1 VKRPALLLMA
11 FVAACSTEQEQ
22 RQSHQTQ
29 SDPPITTVKA
39 RIPLAGRVSDAAD
52 IIDAD
57 TEAALTGQLAALEQ
71 ATGHQMVVVTVTSL
85 DGQDVADFTRDL
97 GNAWGI
103 GRRNHD
109 DGVVVL
115 IAPNERQVRI
125 AVARGLEKALP
136 DALCKAIIDEQI
148 LPHFRADQM
157 QRGIEA
163 GVSALIQRMM
173 KTTKLYRETDRL
185 SEKKSSQSLNEFS
198 PSPRPCAGVPLPDP
212 VRETAR
218 PRVKPGVT
226 GN

>member
-1 VKRPALLLMA
+1 MQLCSFRIDRIAEAGKRRQLVWMKRYALLLIA
-11 FVAACSTEQEQ
+11 FVAACSNEQEQ
-22 RQSHQTQ
+22 GQSSKAQA
-29 SDPPITTVKA
+29 DPPTSVVKA
-39 RIPLAGRVSDAAD
+39 RIPLAGRVTDAAD
-52 IIDAD
+52 IIDPG

-85 DGQDVADFTRDL
+85 AGQDVADFTRDL

-136 DALCKAIIDEQI
+136 DALCKAIIDAQM
-148 LPHFRADQM
+148 LPHFRAGQL

-163 GVSALIQRMM
+163 GVSVLIQTLM
-173 KTTKLYRETDRL
+173 KTTRT
-185 SEKKSSQSLNEFS
+185 
-198 PSPRPCAGVPLPDP
+198 RP
-212 VRETAR
+212 
-218 PRVKPGVT
+218 
-226 GN
+226 